1 MAVDHDASG
10 PADELPVIELVAPM
24 PGFPD
29 LTRFALVQVDD
40 EGVLNMLTSLE
51 EPDVRF
57 LVLPPGPF
65 FPDYAPVIDD
75 ETAAALELSG
85 PEDALL
91 LAVVNTSADLAS
103 PTVNLAAPIV
113 VNIAT
118 RRAAQVILD
127 DPGLSLSVPLLAA

>member
-1 MAVDHDASG
+1 MADDH
-10 PADELPVIELVAPM
+10 DELPVIELVAPM
-24 PGFPD
+24 PGFPG

-40 EGVLNMLTSLE
+40 EGVLSMFSSLD
-51 EPDVRF
+51 EPDIRF

-75 ETAAALELSG
+75 EVAAALELTD
-85 PEDALL
+85 PDDALL

-103 PTVNLAAPIV
+103 PTVNLVAPIV
-113 VNIAT
+113 VNVAT

>member
-1 MAVDHDASG
+1 M
-10 PADELPVIELVAPM
+10 IELVAPM
-24 PGFPD
+24 PGFPG

-40 EGVLNMLTSLE
+40 EGVLSMFSSLE

-75 ETAAALELSG
+75 ETAAALELTA

-103 PTVNLAAPIV
+103 PTVNLVAPIV